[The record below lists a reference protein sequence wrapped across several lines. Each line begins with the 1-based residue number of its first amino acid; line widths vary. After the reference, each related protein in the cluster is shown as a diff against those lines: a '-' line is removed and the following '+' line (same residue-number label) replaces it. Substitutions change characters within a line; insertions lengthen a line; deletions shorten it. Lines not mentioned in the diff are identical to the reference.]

1 MKSFVFNAMLAAA
14 SATRV
19 FLPAVELSVP
29 YSGIVWAWVIL
40 EMGVR
45 WIDDYTFPGHW
56 FAK

>member
-14 SATRV
+14 SATGD
-19 FLPAVELSVP
+19 LPAVELSVP
-29 YSGIVWAWVIL
+29 YSRIVWAWVIL

-45 WIDDYTFPGHW
+45 WIDDYTFTGHW